1 MVTIIKINNSI
12 HRTITYNE
20 NKVKKGVAQCIGA
33 VNYPVDLNKLN
44 AAIKLQRFTKR
55 IALNEIAKQNTV
67 HISINFSPLED
78 HPREMLLHITNC
90 YMQRIGFDKQP
101 YLVYEHYDSGHQ
113 HLHVISTNIQRDGK
127 QINMYNIGVRKS
139 EPARKDIEKLFD
151 LIPAKT
157 QKIATEFTLPPTNVS
172 KVCYGRMESK
182 KAISNI
188 INFVLTQ
195 YSCTSFSELNAVLSQ
210 YNIIAD
216 RCRESSIIFRNGGL
230 LYKILNEEG
239 KPIGMPIKAS
249 DIQNKPT
256 LKFLENKFKINT
268 IKSAGQRIRIKKIA
282 DLYSIRSVSINQLIK
297 MLQKQGITVVLAKQ
311 HHSSNYT
318 ITYIDHKTKS
328 VLSDTTFPQESIT
341 ETIKENNELKQD
353 YKNNK
358 IIRKNY
364 YLNNL

>member
-20 NKVKKGVAQCIGA
+20 NKVTKGLAQCIGA
-33 VNYPVDLNKLN
+33 VNFPVDLEKIN
-44 AAIKLQRFTKR
+44 AAIKLERFTRRMK
-55 IALNEIAKQNTV
+55 LNEIAKQNTV
-67 HISINFSPLED
+67 HISLNFSSLEE
-78 HPREMLLHITNC
+78 HPREKLLSITNC
-90 YMQRIGFDKQP
+90 YMQRIGFAKQP

-113 HLHVISTNIQRDGK
+113 HLHVITTNIQRDGK
-127 QINMYNIGVRKS
+127 QIYMHNIAIKKS

-151 LIPAKT
+151 LVPAVSKIKT
-157 QKIATEFTLPPTNVS
+157 NQFTLPFTNIS
-172 KVCYGRMESK
+172 KACYGKMESK
-182 KAISNI
+182 KAISSV
-188 INFVLTQ
+188 INFVLNK
-195 YSCTSFSELNAVLSQ
+195 YSCTNLSELNAVLSL
-210 YNIIAD
+210 YNIMAD

-268 IKSAGQRIRIKKIA
+268 IKSTAQRIRIKKIV
-282 DLYSIRSVSINQLIK
+282 DLYSIRSVSTNQLIK

-311 HHSSNYT
+311 RHSSNYT

-328 VLSDTTFPQESIT
+328 VLSDTTFPQEFIT

-358 IIRKNY
+358 IIRKK
-364 YLNNL
+364 LLLK